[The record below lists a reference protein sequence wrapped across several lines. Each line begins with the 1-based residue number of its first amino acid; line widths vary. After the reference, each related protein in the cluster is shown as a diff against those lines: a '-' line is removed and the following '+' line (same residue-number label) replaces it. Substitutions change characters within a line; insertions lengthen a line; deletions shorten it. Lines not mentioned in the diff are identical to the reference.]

1 MDPEHFVGKDI
12 FLQII
17 CFSVGELAGDVF
29 SSAVSNL
36 PSVLYSLVIIV
47 YNSLYLKLARRL
59 TIWENH
65 RYISGALPH
74 LKAITNKFE
83 TRYRQFPKPHFSLAC
98 YVSQLKMAFNA
109 QQQFACALKYLRYFP

>member
-12 FLQII
+12 FLQLLYL
-17 CFSVGELAGDVF
+17 SLGELAGDVI

-36 PSVLYSLVIIV
+36 PSVLYSLLIIV

-65 RYISGALPH
+65 RYTSGALPYLCLKPLRISLRLGTDSSQSH
-74 LKAITNKFE
+74 LLVL
-83 TRYRQFPKPHFSLAC
+83 R
-98 YVSQLKMAFNA
+98 
-109 QQQFACALKYLRYFP
+109 ALYPD